1 MAEVLHECYADR
13 FDSFEKGN
21 RLLAQEE
28 KVNTGIGL
36 SSIPERRNSCG
47 GQF

>member
-1 MAEVLHECYADR
+1 VAEALHERYPDR

-21 RLLAQEE
+21 RLLAQKE
-28 KVNTGIGL
+28 KVNTRIGL
-36 SSIPERRNSCG
+36 SSIPERKNSYG